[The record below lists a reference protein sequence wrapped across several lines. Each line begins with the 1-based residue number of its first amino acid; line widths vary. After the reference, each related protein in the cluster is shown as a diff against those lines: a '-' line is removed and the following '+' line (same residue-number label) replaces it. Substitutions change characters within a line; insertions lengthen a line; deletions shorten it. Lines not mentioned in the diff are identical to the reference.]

1 MSSTTVKNI
10 CLSQIKI
17 GQITEPREVTLTHD
31 STQTDTEI
39 VVSIEVPGVD
49 PSTIDI
55 QCEQNTLHVSCARG
69 TLMLP
74 VDPTSDSSKIT
85 ADIQWGMLTVRIPL
99 PKPAPTH
106 AIKLNVLDAAKKV
119 AAKPTHKEFTDEE

>member
-1 MSSTTVKNI
+1 MSSTTVKNL
-10 CLSQIKI
+10 CLSQPKI
-17 GQITEPREVTLTHD
+17 GQIPEIREVILSHD

-55 QCEQNTLHVSCARG
+55 QCEQNTLHISCARG
-69 TLMLP
+69 TLTLP
-74 VDPTSDSSKIT
+74 IDPTSDSSKIT

-99 PKPAPTH
+99 PTPAPTH
-106 AIKLNVLDAAKKV
+106 AIKLNVLDTAKKV
-119 AAKPTHKEFTDEE
+119 AAKSTHKEFTGDE